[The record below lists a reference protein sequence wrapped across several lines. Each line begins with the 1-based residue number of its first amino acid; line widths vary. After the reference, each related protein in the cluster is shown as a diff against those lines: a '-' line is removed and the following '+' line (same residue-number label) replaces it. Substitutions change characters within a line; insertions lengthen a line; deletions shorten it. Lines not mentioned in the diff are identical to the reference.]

1 MRADGTI
8 RSVWDG
14 PLPPSHERR
23 VLIRVS
29 DTNPNPDVVSV
40 ALEWQQARI
49 GSVFVSVGAG
59 PTGSGEEAELVQS
72 LLDIG
77 YLPQQT
83 TFYAPHEVRRL
94 PQLADMV
101 RELWRRSTNDR
112 PPALSEEDTLAVA
125 ELLAVGA
132 TDTFE
137 IPQSLVD
144 TARHAAAGLNRL
156 LGTSELPLA
165 TARSLSL
172 TSTNPTAVSAPA
184 TPPATA
190 DARARGHDAGQL
202 LRAGGVAVTLECDQL
217 VSLLCD
223 V

>member
-1 MRADGTI
+1 M
-8 RSVWDG
+8 
-14 PLPPSHERR
+14 
-23 VLIRVS
+23 S
-29 DTNPNPDVVSV
+29 DRNPNPDVVSV
-40 ALEWQQARI
+40 ALDWQQARI

-59 PTGSGEEAELVQS
+59 HTGSAEDAELVQS

-94 PQLADMV
+94 PELADMV

-112 PPALSEEDTLAVA
+112 PPALPDEQALAVA

-132 TDTFE
+132 TDTFG
-137 IPQSLVD
+137 IPHSLVAA
-144 TARHAAAGLNRL
+144 ARHTAAGLNRL
-156 LGTSELPLA
+156 LGSSELPLA
-165 TARSLSL
+165 TARSLIL
-172 TSTNPTAVSAPA
+172 PSTNPTVVSAPVA
-184 TPPATA
+184 LPGTA
-190 DARARGHDAGQL
+190 DARARRQDARQL